1 MGRIWDAGTN
11 QLDQF
16 LGTLCRAAENCST
29 SRRWGHWTRRNI
41 QHVPETYSH
50 SVTLLPAKP
59 APISWLNGSESYST
73 DTHRGKNTVHL
84 GPRDSAKHG
93 ANLVLN
99 LS

>member
-1 MGRIWDAGTN
+1 MGRIWDGGTN

-16 LGTLCRAAENCST
+16 LGTSIELPRTLAPAAAGDT
-29 SRRWGHWTRRNI
+29 GRI
-41 QHVPETYSH
+41 QTYSH

-59 APISWLNGSESYST
+59 SPISWLNGSESYST

-93 ANLVLN
+93 ADLVLYPK
-99 LS
+99 LSI